1 MGTSLEA
8 VKQLKDDL
16 KKHYEMS
23 DLGEIESYLEIH
35 ITWNRLHKHIEI
47 DQSGYVKDILDC
59 FGIIDVNPHNTPLL
73 ASADMHLVKNTEQAS
88 SAETKHYQSLISSFK
103 CTNWHS
109 SRHLICCIIFG
120 PVCSK
125 PF

>member
-35 ITWNRLHKHIEI
+35 IT
-47 DQSGYVKDILDC
+47 
-59 FGIIDVNPHNTPLL
+59 
-73 ASADMHLVKNTEQAS
+73 
-88 SAETKHYQSLISSFK
+88 
-103 CTNWHS
+103 
-109 SRHLICCIIFG
+109 
-120 PVCSK
+120 
-125 PF
+125 